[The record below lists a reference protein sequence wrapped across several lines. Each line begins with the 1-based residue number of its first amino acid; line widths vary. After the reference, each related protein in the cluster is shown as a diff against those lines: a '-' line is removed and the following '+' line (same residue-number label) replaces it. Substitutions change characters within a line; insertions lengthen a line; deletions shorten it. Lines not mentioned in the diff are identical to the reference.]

1 MSARSEKKRRYYHHH
16 HSKSGTKFSPAPQLL
31 HAYFLLQDHLA
42 TTISLDSFIEV
53 CCVTQFWAKFITSRI
68 LEMLQPFLRER

>member
-31 HAYFLLQDHLA
+31 HAYFFLQDHLP
-42 TTISLDSFIEV
+42 TTITLDSFIDRAV
-53 CCVTQFWAKFITSRI
+53 GMSDNLGGGGNNVFGII
-68 LEMLQPFLRER
+68 

>member
-31 HAYFLLQDHLA
+31 HAYFFLQDHLA
-42 TTISLDSFIEV
+42 KTITLDSFIDRAVGMSEN
-53 CCVTQFWAKFITSRI
+53 
-68 LEMLQPFLRER
+68 LEEGRGE